1 MPASPTRSSA
11 ARDPAY
17 GDAVAREVARRSFA
31 GWARKRFHI
40 LTKLERDATLDLG
53 ARPGQRAAL
62 DAEAAMLRETG
73 RARLI
78 VLKGRQGGITTY
90 AQARALH
97 AVFTEYGARALTV
110 ADTEKR
116 TAEIFSKVTSYAV
129 DRFDLAYR
137 PKLGAARAHEIT
149 VPALASSF
157 YTATAG
163 SGDTGLG
170 LTLRRIHGS
179 EFSFWEHPKKTLR
192 AMAPSVNHDGTT
204 ILLEST
210 ASVFDSEAHHFWRD
224 ARDGKNGYRALF
236 IPWWLC
242 DPALYRATLAAP
254 DELGPLEPDE
264 QTLVARHGLSLEEL
278 KWRRQQITE
287 SGGRDE
293 FLQQYPEDDESCWL
307 SAGGMYFSGEH
318 LKALMLRAPAPIR
331 AERGGELEVYDDLG
345 PHERAIGGAD
355 TAEGVGGDAST
366 AVFRAFPSGRLLRAY
381 KSNRCPPREFAAI
394 VADEGRALGVAF
406 LNIEKNMHGIT
417 VLTHLRDDHRYP
429 LAQLYHRQPLDQAQR
444 EAGPRI
450 GWATTEESKPLMLSA
465 GRELLTAAIEGH
477 AGVPNAATLRDA
489 FAVRRDDKG
498 KYDLNGKDM
507 LVAEMLCWLART
519 PAPVA
524 ASGFADFAQS
534 ELAARR
540 NVPVVEDDGF

>member
-224 ARDGKNGYRALF
+224 ARDGKNGYRALVHSVA
-236 IPWWLC
+236 
-242 DPALYRATLAAP
+242 ALATQRCTAPRSRRLMNSARSSRTNRRWSRGMASRSRNSSGGASRSRRAADATSSCNNTPRTTKAAGSRLAAC
-254 DELGPLEPDE
+254 
-264 QTLVARHGLSLEEL
+264 TS
-278 KWRRQQITE
+278 
-287 SGGRDE
+287 
-293 FLQQYPEDDESCWL
+293 
-307 SAGGMYFSGEH
+307 
-318 LKALMLRAPAPIR
+318 RAN
-331 AERGGELEVYDDLG
+331 
-345 PHERAIGGAD
+345 
-355 TAEGVGGDAST
+355 T
-366 AVFRAFPSGRLLRAY
+366 
-381 KSNRCPPREFAAI
+381 
-394 VADEGRALGVAF
+394 
-406 LNIEKNMHGIT
+406 
-417 VLTHLRDDHRYP
+417 
-429 LAQLYHRQPLDQAQR
+429 
-444 EAGPRI
+444 
-450 GWATTEESKPLMLSA
+450 
-465 GRELLTAAIEGH
+465 
-477 AGVPNAATLRDA
+477 
-489 FAVRRDDKG
+489 
-498 KYDLNGKDM
+498 
-507 LVAEMLCWLART
+507 
-519 PAPVA
+519 
-524 ASGFADFAQS
+524 
-534 ELAARR
+534 
-540 NVPVVEDDGF
+540 